1 MISRVCVPGIT
12 LMVGLGFAVVNPLS
26 AQQAPPV
33 TVEKAT
39 NGMDADTPPGPALVI
54 GSAVTWTYVV
64 TNTGSQALSQ
74 VQVTDDQVG
83 AIACPKATLAP
94 AESMTCTAS
103 GTAQAG
109 QYANLA
115 TVAAVTDTTSERVS
129 DSDPSHYFGVVD
141 QPAIDLEKATNGLDA
156 DVAPGPFLVIGT
168 TVSWTYVVTNM
179 GNFTLGDIAVT
190 DDQGVFVSCPAVLLA
205 PGESMTCTA
214 FGSAQAG
221 QYANLGTATGFA
233 DVQMGGEVS
242 DSDPSHYLG
251 VELGPAIQ
259 LEKATNG
266 FDADVAPGPAIPEGA
281 PVTWTYVVT
290 NLTEQE
296 LFRVQVTDDQGV
308 MVSCPASSLVGNQSM
323 TCTANGSAQ
332 LGQYA
337 NLGTVTALLG
347 EAGSVSDTDPSHYL
361 GFAVSELVSIEKATE
376 GVDADLPPGPALLI
390 GDPVTWTYVVT
401 NTGTETLSAVTVVDD
416 QGVAVACPKATLAP
430 GESMTCT
437 AFGTVVA
444 GQYANL
450 GTVTAS
456 LPTGGP
462 VTAADPSHY
471 FGAQPE
477 PVIDIQK
484 ATNGIDA
491 DTPPGPSIPVGGAVI
506 WTYTLSNLGQG
517 TLTGISVV
525 DDQGVAVSCP
535 GTSLAAGE
543 TMVCTASGLAQE
555 GQYANVGTVTATAP
569 SGATLT
575 ALDLSHYFGGMLG
588 PIHLEKATNGVDA
601 DIAPGPSLLVG
612 TSVVWTYVVT
622 NSGSDPLSE
631 LLVTDSDPA
640 VTVSCPQTML
650 APGESMTCS
659 ASGPVAE
666 GQYEN
671 VGTVTGRLPDR
682 RIVQTADPSHYLGR
696 QASVLEIPALSG
708 RGLVLL
714 ALVLAICGALVLRR
728 VAG

>member
-1 MISRVCVPGIT
+1 MISRVCVAEIT
-12 LMVGLGFAVVNPLS
+12 LMIGLGFAVVNPLS

-39 NGMDADTPPGPALVI
+39 NGVDADAAPGPALVI
-54 GSAVTWTYVV
+54 GSMVTWTYVV
-64 TNTGSQALSQ
+64 TNTGNQALNQ
-74 VQVTDDQVG
+74 VQVTDDQAG
-83 AIACPKATLAP
+83 AIACPKATLTP

-129 DSDPSHYFGVVD
+129 DSDPSHYFGVMD

-156 DVAPGPFLVIGT
+156 DVAPGPFLVTGT
-168 TVSWTYVVTNM
+168 TVSWTYVVTNT
-179 GNFTLGDIAVT
+179 GNFTLGDIGVT
-190 DDQGVFVSCPAVLLA
+190 DDQDVVVSCPAFLLA

-221 QYANLGTATGFA
+221 QYANIGTATGFA

-251 VELGPAIQ
+251 VEPGPAIQ

-266 FDADVAPGPAIPEGA
+266 FDADAAPGPPIPQGA

-290 NLTEQE
+290 NLTEQQ
-296 LFRVQVTDDQGV
+296 LSRIQVTDDQGG
-308 MVSCPASSLVGNQSM
+308 MVSCPANSLAGSQSM
-323 TCTANGSAQ
+323 TCTASGTAQ
-332 LGQYA
+332 LDQYA

-347 EAGSVSDTDPSHYL
+347 EAGQVSDTDPSHYL
-361 GFAVSELVSIEKATE
+361 GFAISELVSIEKATE

-401 NTGTETLSAVTVVDD
+401 NTGPESLSAVTVVDD
-416 QGVAVACPKATLAP
+416 QGVTVTCPGTALAP

-437 AFGTVVA
+437 ASGTVVA

-450 GTVTAS
+450 GTVTAN
-456 LPTGGP
+456 LPIEGS

-471 FGAQPE
+471 FGALPE
-477 PVIDIQK
+477 AVIDIQK

-491 DTPPGPSIPVGGAVI
+491 DAPPGPSIPVGGAVI
-506 WTYTLSNLGQG
+506 WTYTVSNLGQG
-517 TLTGISVV
+517 TLTGISVT
-525 DDQGVAVSCP
+525 DDHGVAVSCP

-543 TMVCTASGLAQE
+543 TMVCTASGIAE
-555 GQYANVGTVTATAP
+555 AGQYANVGTVTATAP
-569 SGATLT
+569 TGATLT
-575 ALDLSHYFGGMLG
+575 ALDSSHYFGGLVG

-601 DIAPGPSLLVG
+601 DVAPGPSLAVG
-612 TSVVWTYVVT
+612 VSVAWTYVVT
-622 NSGSDPLSE
+622 NSGADPLSE

-640 VTVSCPQTML
+640 VTVICPATTL

-682 RIVQTADPSHYLGR
+682 RIVQTADPSHYLGY
-696 QASVLEIPALSG
+696 QPSVLEIPALSG
-708 RGLVLL
+708 QALALL
-714 ALVLAICGALVLRR
+714 ALVLATCGALLLRR
-728 VAG
+728 VVG